1 MAAFEEMHTAMV
13 NRSIRTIKAVC
24 TTTQPPKLQLMNCSQ
39 ELEYLT
45 DASVITPQTL
55 SDLLQ
60 RLPQQTALHAP
71 ISVGAVPTAPSQAGT
86 LQPPP
91 TTALNNMN
99 LQNNGYGSQNNG
111 YGAQNNGYGANR
123 TNNEKSDS
131 SYYQPTPAATP
142 QPPPA
147 YGAPP
152 GPPPQAN
159 YPPLAHA
166 TALYAY
172 TSSDAGDLALQP
184 NDQITVTEYMNAEWW
199 KGKSAR
205 TGQEGIFPRSYV
217 KVDEKAPPADTTNNY
232 GNAPLEVSGKFF
244 NATLYT
250 PVPLRLINPLQAWV
264 TAKARLPANSR
275 RTARRSARSWATPPS
290 LVPVPPLVVTLSTAF
305 SRLIASLFCFVLETL
320 AFRMREFLAGYNW
333 ALSNPRSLDFDGLK
347 CDTVQ

>member
-1 MAAFEEMHTAMV
+1 
-13 NRSIRTIKAVC
+13 
-24 TTTQPPKLQLMNCSQ
+24 MNPSYCRIYAWLTMYCQ

-45 DASVITPQTL
+45 DSGIITPQTL

-60 RLPQQTALHAP
+60 RLPQQTPLHAP

-91 TTALNNMN
+91 TSALNNMN
-99 LQNNGYGSQNNG
+99 LNNQNGYGQQNNGYGQNNG
-111 YGAQNNGYGANR
+111 YSGDRAQDEKNG
-123 TNNEKSDS
+123 
-131 SYYQPTPAATP
+131 SYYQPQPAATP

-172 TSSDAGDLALQP
+172 NSTDAGDLALQP

-199 KGKSAR
+199 KGRSAR

-217 KVDEKAPPADTTNNY
+217 KVDEKAPPASSTTNNY
-232 GNAPLEVSGKFF
+232 GNAPLEVSGK
-244 NATLYT
+244 L
-250 PVPLRLINPLQAWV
+250 
-264 TAKARLPANSR
+264 
-275 RTARRSARSWATPPS
+275 
-290 LVPVPPLVVTLSTAF
+290 
-305 SRLIASLFCFVLETL
+305 CH
-320 AFRMREFLAGYNW
+320 
-333 ALSNPRSLDFDGLK
+333 
-347 CDTVQ
+347 

>member
-1 MAAFEEMHTAMV
+1 VRPPNPIVEA
-13 NRSIRTIKAVC
+13 
-24 TTTQPPKLQLMNCSQ
+24 TTNDLFQ

-99 LQNNGYGSQNNG
+99 LQNNGYG
-111 YGAQNNGYGANR
+111 AQNNGYGANR

-172 TSSDAGDLALQP
+172 SSNDAGDLALQP

-217 KVDEKAPPADTTNNY
+217 KVDEKAPAADTTNNY
-232 GNAPLEVSGKFF
+232 GNAPLEVSGKLFK
-244 NATLYT
+244 ATIHSFAPFVLT
-250 PVPLRLINPLQAWV
+250 NFPQAWATV
-264 TAKARLPANSR
+264 KARLPAKCR
-275 RTARRSARSWATPPS
+275 RTARSSARSWVTPPS
-290 LVPVPPLVVTLSTAF
+290 LVLVPPLVVTLSTAF
-305 SRLIASLFCFVLETL
+305 SRLVASYV
-320 AFRMREFLAGYNW
+320 W
-333 ALSNPRSLDFDGLK
+333 KHWRSG
-347 CDTVQ
+347 CESSRWI

>member
-1 MAAFEEMHTAMV
+1 M
-13 NRSIRTIKAVC
+13 NPSYCRSHASCLTGYC
-24 TTTQPPKLQLMNCSQ
+24 Q

-45 DASVITPQTL
+45 DSGIITPQNL

-91 TTALNNMN
+91 TSAMNNMN
-99 LQNNGYGSQNNG
+99 LNNQNGYGQQNNG
-111 YGAQNNGYGANR
+111 YGADRA
-123 TNNEKSDS
+123 TDEKNS
-131 SYYQPTPAATP
+131 SYYQPQPAATP

-172 TSSDAGDLALQP
+172 NSTDAGDLALQP

-199 KGKSAR
+199 KGRSAR

-217 KVDEKAPPADTTNNY
+217 KVDDKAPPASTSNNY
-232 GNAPLEVSGKFF
+232 GNAPLEVSGK
-244 NATLYT
+244 L
-250 PVPLRLINPLQAWV
+250 
-264 TAKARLPANSR
+264 
-275 RTARRSARSWATPPS
+275 
-290 LVPVPPLVVTLSTAF
+290 
-305 SRLIASLFCFVLETL
+305 
-320 AFRMREFLAGYNW
+320 
-333 ALSNPRSLDFDGLK
+333 
-347 CDTVQ
+347 